1 MDNRTIFEAFCRS
14 VRDLQSADSWVS
26 FQLATTRAEDDEN
39 ARIDGIVHEVL
50 RTDLSGTRGYA
61 H

>member
-1 MDNRTIFEAFCRS
+1 MDNRTIFEAFCGS

-39 ARIDGIVHEVL
+39 AGIDGIVHEV
-50 RTDLSGTRGYA
+50 
-61 H
+61 